1 MLSGM
6 VFLLPALFWTSRD
19 GKGFMSQ
26 GILDNS
32 VAASAASSSSV
43 GKTSSK
49 PPVTQLS
56 NEQINRYKRHLILP
70 EVGVEGQLKL
80 INAKVLC
87 IGAGGLGCPIS
98 LYLAAAGVGTIGLAD
113 VDVVSPS
120 NLQRQILFGVSSVGE
135 DKVKAAAKR
144 LKDVNPDVNVIEHK
158 VVVNSENVLDLIK
171 DYDVIIDGTDN
182 FPTRYCVNDAC
193 VILKKPNVYGS
204 IFRFEGMVTVFAPH
218 LANPD
223 RPGEHGP
230 CYRCMYPEPP
240 DPGSVPSCAE
250 GGVVGVLPGII
261 GTLQA
266 NEVIKLILGIGRPAI
281 GRLTTFAAMDLEFRT
296 FKLRRDPACPV
307 CGDHPTI
314 TKPID
319 YEEFCGVP
327 ILDPK
332 SAEETAAEV
341 KRAKSGANGHGVAA
355 GSAGTAG
362 ASSGASGAATGPAA
376 NAPAPDPSLDA
387 RGLPP
392 GYRFNADW
400 EVTPR
405 EVKSLL
411 DAKQDFVFIDCRLPN
426 EYAITNIPGAKVI
439 PLQHLPQRIGELKG
453 HESEK
458 IIVHCKSGGRSLQFA
473 QILKQQGFKDVKS
486 VAGGILLW
494 NKDINPGGPQ
504 Y

>member
-1 MLSGM
+1 MLS
-6 VFLLPALFWTSRD
+6 
-19 GKGFMSQ
+19 
-26 GILDNS
+26 
-32 VAASAASSSSV
+32 
-43 GKTSSK
+43 
-49 PPVTQLS
+49 QL
-56 NEQINRYKRHLILP
+56 NTEQINRYKRHLLLP
-70 EVGVEGQLKL
+70 EVGMAGQIKL
-80 INAKVLC
+80 LNAKVLC

-135 DKVKAAAKR
+135 PKVAAAAKR
-144 LKDVNPDVNVIEHK
+144 LKDLNPDVNIVEHQTI
-158 VVVNSENVLDLIK
+158 VNSQNVLDLVK
-171 DYDVIIDGTDN
+171 DYDIIIDGTDN

-193 VILKKPNVYGS
+193 VIRKKPNVYGS
-204 IFRFEGMVTVFAPH
+204 IFRFEGMVTVFASH
-218 LANPD
+218 LPNPD
-223 RPGEHGP
+223 RPAERGP

-266 NEVIKLILGIGRPAI
+266 NEVIKLILGLGRPAI
-281 GRLTTFAAMDLEFRT
+281 GRLLTFSALDLEIKTFR
-296 FKLRRDPACPV
+296 LRRDPNCPV
-307 CGDHPTI
+307 CGDRPSI

-332 SAEETAAEV
+332 SLAETEDEVRRVKGGIGKAAV
-341 KRAKSGANGHGVAA
+341 
-355 GSAGTAG
+355 
-362 ASSGASGAATGPAA
+362 
-376 NAPAPDPSLDA
+376 DPSLDG

-392 GYRFNADW
+392 GYKFNPEW

-411 DAKQDFVFIDCRLPN
+411 DQKQDFLFIDCRLPS
-426 EYAITNIPGAKVI
+426 EQAITSIPGAKLI
-439 PLQHLPQRIGELKG
+439 PLQEVAKRMGELKG
-453 HESEK
+453 HEKSK
-458 IIVHCKSGGRSLQFA
+458 VIVHCKSGGRSMQFT
-473 QILKQQGFKDVKS
+473 QILRQQGFKDVKS
-486 VAGGILLW
+486 MAGGILLW